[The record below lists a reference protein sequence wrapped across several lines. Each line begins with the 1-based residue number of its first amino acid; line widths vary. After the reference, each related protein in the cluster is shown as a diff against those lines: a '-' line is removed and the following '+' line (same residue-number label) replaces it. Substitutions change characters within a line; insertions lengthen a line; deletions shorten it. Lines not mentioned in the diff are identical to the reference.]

1 MVCFLALGLWRVLE
15 QWMQGKGLGSC
26 ARKLIQEIS
35 TIKSMDV
42 SVPVRRGELK
52 TELTVRTVA
61 KPDRH
66 VAELLCRLGL
76 ELPTRNRIAEPLGSP
91 TASSGL

>member
-1 MVCFLALGLWRVLE
+1 
-15 QWMQGKGLGSC
+15 MQGKGLGSC
-26 ARKLIQEIS
+26 ARKLINEVS

-42 SVPVRRGELK
+42 SVPVRRGEFEA
-52 TELTVRTVA
+52 ELTVRTVA

-76 ELPTRNRIAEPLGSP
+76 ELPTRNRLVESPDSPAGSP
-91 TASSGL
+91 PLVVQKNTSAAS